1 MKEVSE
7 ETSFFIY
14 IKKKRT
20 MGFVYLIEDPSN
32 LTYKIGVTRKND
44 KNRLK
49 RLQTGNSTQL
59 ELISIYETQYPFR
72 MESILHNRFQHKRV
86 LNEWYELD
94 VDEVDKFPDT
104 CKEIDDIIILMKDNP
119 FFGKNL
125 K

>member
-1 MKEVSE
+1 
-7 ETSFFIY
+7 
-14 IKKKRT
+14 
-20 MGFVYLIEDPSN
+20 
-32 LTYKIGVTRKND
+32 
-44 KNRLK
+44 
-49 RLQTGNSTQL
+49 
-59 ELISIYETQYPFR
+59 

-94 VDEVDKFPDT
+94 VDEVDKFPDI

>member
-1 MKEVSE
+1 
-7 ETSFFIY
+7 
-14 IKKKRT
+14 

-59 ELISIYETQYPFR
+59 EIISIYETQYPFR
-72 MESILHNRFQHKRV
+72 MESILLNRFQHKRV

-94 VDEVDKFPDT
+94 VDEVDKFPDI

>member
-1 MKEVSE
+1 MKGVSE

-14 IKKKRT
+14 IKKKHT

-59 ELISIYETQYPFR
+59 ELVSIYETQYPFR

-94 VDEVDKFPDT
+94 MDEVDKFPDI